1 MACWIGIDVG
11 AERKGFHLAAV
22 DERGVVRGP
31 ERLGLEAVVGRVR
44 ELDPLVV
51 ALDSPR
57 SYAAPGATRRE
68 AERLFAAAKVCGIRW
83 TPDEATVRAAR
94 AAGSSYYDW
103 IVNGLRLY
111 AALERERLGE
121 RVVECFPTASW
132 TVWAGERC
140 DRRAAWTRAGLASLA
155 LSGLP
160 SRRLNQDDRDAVA
173 AALTARLVSRD
184 GVRVFGGELAVPTGR
199 P

>member
-1 MACWIGIDVG
+1 MACWVGIDVG

-22 DERGVVRGP
+22 DERGVVCGP
-31 ERLGLEAVVGRVR
+31 ERLRLEAVVGRVR
-44 ELDPLVV
+44 ELDPVVV

-57 SYAAPGATRRE
+57 SYAAPGETRRE
-68 AERLFAAAKVCGIRW
+68 AERLFAEAKVCGIRW
-83 TPDEATVRAAR
+83 TADEAAVRAAR
-94 AAGSSYYDW
+94 ATGSSYYEW

-111 AALERERLGE
+111 DALEREGLGE

-132 TVWAGERC
+132 TVWSGKRR
-140 DRRAAWTRAGLASLA
+140 DGRAAWTRAALKSLA

-173 AALTARLVSRD
+173 AALTARLVSQA
-184 GVRVFGGELAVPTGR
+184 GVHMFGGELAVPTRR

>member
-1 MACWIGIDVG
+1 MACWVGIDVG
-11 AERKGFHLAAV
+11 AERKAFHLAAV

-31 ERLGLEAVVGRVR
+31 QRLERAAVLARVW

-57 SYAAPGATRRE
+57 SYAAPGTTRRA
-68 AERLFAAAKVCGIRW
+68 AERLFAEAKICGIRW
-83 TPDEATVRAAR
+83 TPDEAAVRAAR

-111 AALERERLGE
+111 EALEREGLGD

-132 TVWAGERC
+132 TVWAGERH
-140 DRRAAWTRAGLASLA
+140 DGRAAWTRAALASLA
-155 LSGLP
+155 VPGLP

-173 AALTARLVSRD
+173 AALTARLVSHD
-184 GVRVFGGELAVPTGR
+184 GVRVFGGELVVPTRR